1 MNRLLLRGFT
11 FGFVVLFLLILKQYS
26 PGLEVAIDE
35 IRTKPVKFINYQGPY
50 KKSDSPQAIEQI
62 GRALARTPSNN
73 ISMFSNKYSMIHAIS
88 KNEPNKFSATI
99 FSINKQARVGHIA
112 IIRKILSSYLQQK
125 YGYTKHHAEA
135 IALFL
140 TYYNAAYR
148 GDIDYFSLKYK
159 SIVMIYIN
167 KYNAGISTKY
177 YEWPGNTRMLIPL
190 TEEPQKGKL
199 DAIVVDVISN
209 KDIVKEVRKDD
220 KNINARKDMVD
231 LKKQIIT
238 NEKTEVE
245 QSKTILD
252 EDIKK
257 LSDTKKAL
265 ENDKTELQQKEKEI
279 RKTKEVLK
287 TISDSEKQKTMQKE
301 IETKEK
307 QLDHDKQ
314 EVKKKEEKIEKK
326 ESEISKQKDQIST
339 KDKKLEQ
346 KQKDLEKEEEQI
358 AFDEAKQTS
367 NNKQELIAKLE
378 AKEKQLDEREDKLRT
393 KEVDKSIYADKL
405 FYLKI
410 KEYLQDGHYNNEMIM
425 IDPSLRKI
433 LFKSPELNIC
443 GSKYDIFSKGVVVI
457 THKGSHSIGH
467 RLTLL
472 DRNTLEPII
481 YGNDNIFWR
490 SFIIIKDD
498 TIFAIVIDNGK
509 FYLGKFDTNLVLISK
524 SSEEV
529 NENTFISFW
538 NNYIYIN
545 SRDKTIMVLD
555 NKTLQLIDSIKP

>member
-1 MNRLLLRGFT
+1 
-11 FGFVVLFLLILKQYS
+11 
-26 PGLEVAIDE
+26 
-35 IRTKPVKFINYQGPY
+35 
-50 KKSDSPQAIEQI
+50 
-62 GRALARTPSNN
+62 
-73 ISMFSNKYSMIHAIS
+73 
-88 KNEPNKFSATI
+88 
-99 FSINKQARVGHIA
+99 
-112 IIRKILSSYLQQK
+112 
-125 YGYTKHHAEA
+125 
-135 IALFL
+135 
-140 TYYNAAYR
+140 
-148 GDIDYFSLKYK
+148 
-159 SIVMIYIN
+159 
-167 KYNAGISTKY
+167 
-177 YEWPGNTRMLIPL
+177 
-190 TEEPQKGKL
+190 
-199 DAIVVDVISN
+199 
-209 KDIVKEVRKDD
+209 
-220 KNINARKDMVD
+220 
-231 LKKQIIT
+231 
-238 NEKTEVE
+238 
-245 QSKTILD
+245 
-252 EDIKK
+252 
-257 LSDTKKAL
+257 
-265 ENDKTELQQKEKEI
+265 
-279 RKTKEVLK
+279 
-287 TISDSEKQKTMQKE
+287 
-301 IETKEK
+301 
-307 QLDHDKQ
+307 
-314 EVKKKEEKIEKK
+314 
-326 ESEISKQKDQIST
+326 
-339 KDKKLEQ
+339 
-346 KQKDLEKEEEQI
+346 LEKEEEQI